1 MSFFSKISDMFK
13 NIRDKRDEFLNRPVF
28 KEPIQDNRTE
38 RPLDNFR
45 EQRDNLLGA
54 SLFKKQAVAPENPI
68 AGTTISQ
75 GPERS
80 FFERLRDTSLG
91 RSVFGVTPSERPMN
105 ITGGDNR
112 LRASIA
118 QRGSFGSLSE
128 LAPFA
133 SFIRSRDEKKFQLER
148 DLVEEGIERGR
159 AAEIAN
165 ARFDPELAGQAYIEN
180 GKLVDPKD
188 EIYKN
193 LTEQEAST
201 LKKSTRFLAFE
212 NVLDS
217 LDVVPIFGTLA
228 SEGAEAF
235 VKKLAKE
242 TDASAIKELIKK
254 NLPTLGSKDSD
265 ELAQV
270 VKNID
275 DEGQVAEAMASVI
288 RRANSREQFRIS
300 LLEEARKYNNFEEFA
315 KARRSAG
322 ILDEWGTQN
331 QFLTETGPSDAADII
346 NVIEGSKPAS
356 VVDVGKSQIPDF
368 LQLAEKKNLEIDIF
382 TTPSDPENF
391 VTIILAREKEALQ
404 RLADALTT
412 PAGKGE
418 IYQRR
423 LGLALGYRD
432 LGEENIRTADELR
445 EIWKEANQRS
455 DASELKVVDDIL
467 SSVSE
472 TEKKPLKQR
481 LTELTDRFTNRFISQ
496 YSSLSRAESD
506 ILKLADIQRERSI
519 TIGQLFEQNHAIRD
533 LAARDVDA
541 FKRRIIEPLQ
551 GNERNF
557 ERYLVARRLLN
568 RAIFKPEKRKVA
580 GIGVE
585 RANAMLQ
592 ALRKEIGDDA
602 YMLVKNIAES
612 DYQEVMDDAL
622 KLQKNAGII
631 SERQYK
637 DIKADND
644 FYAPFDVLEKDGKI
658 IIDNEYDGMGS
669 PTIAA
674 ISGMETEDF
683 KIRSP
688 LERSMELVYMARVRA
703 RTNNLMGEVGRLA
716 DVVENDIIKRVLKDT
731 TRAPRGRDLIEYR
744 INGEIAKLEVD
755 SDIARALASGNART
769 NDFLFKVARLG
780 STPLRWGATIYNAG
794 FQVVNTVADVSRQAV
809 MSRYGINSAMDVVQ
823 YPLDYAYALWSSFSG
838 NVLGKQNKLFKAQLE
853 IGASNS
859 TFTRAVNQA
868 VEAESLSRAARLS
881 KGVVQKGKIVGDTV
895 QGLANVLEQTTKLM
909 TTRRGLRAEGINLD
923 DINIE
928 TLTAGLKYDKKGR
941 LTTKSELEYLNK
953 LYRIAYDVR
962 RFGGSPDFGRFGL
975 HTKNLNAIMMFL
987 NARIQAITTDFGRLI
1002 GGVPGDKKLT
1012 NAIRLRFGAMV
1023 GIPAIYIMASMM
1035 SDPAV
1040 YDDYK
1045 KLNSRERE
1053 DNFMLPTDRFF
1064 IDENGQEQREFIRL
1078 PKRGPMKMANIIE
1091 ATMQAIYEEDPNA
1104 ARGLMYSIVE
1114 ELSPVNFQL
1123 GEGMNR
1129 FVQSSFSGFNPL
1141 IKVPAENAFNVNFYF
1156 GSPIVPD
1163 YIEGERADML
1173 PEELQYKEQTPE
1185 AYRALGAFINLSP
1198 LKIEHALRGFT
1209 GGGLNQFIR
1218 KEPLEGRSA
1227 LTENQFTKRFFA
1239 SRYRDDSGT
1248 TDIIEQ
1254 ATKAQAVENV
1264 TYSRMAKT
1272 AIEEMDALPV
1282 SERRGYLREIEL
1294 RDPKLAQEIIS
1305 EVEKRERGLSY
1316 AERQLLQLNV
1326 RNGARAKAIVEIL
1339 DSYETGSER
1348 RAYVEELVKKG
1359 VISDTVLEQII
1370 NLVERE

>member
-1 MSFFSKISDMFK
+1 MSFFSKISDTFK
-13 NIRDKRDEFLNRPVF
+13 NIRDKRDEFLNRPIF
-28 KEPIQDNRTE
+28 KEPIQDSRTE

-54 SLFKKQAVAPENPI
+54 SLFKKQAVVPENPI

-91 RSVFGVTPSERPMN
+91 RSVFGVTPSERPVN

-133 SFIRSRDEKKFQLER
+133 SFIRSTDEKKFQLER

-159 AAEIAN
+159 AAEIAS
-165 ARFDPELAGQAYIEN
+165 ARFSPELAGPAYIEN

-188 EIYKN
+188 EIYKK
-193 LTEQEAST
+193 LTEEEEAT

-217 LDVVPIFGTLA
+217 LDFVPVFGTLA

-235 VKKLAKE
+235 VKKLTKE
-242 TDASAIKELIKK
+242 TDVSTIKELIKK
-254 NLPTLGSKDSD
+254 NLPTLGGKDSD
-265 ELAQV
+265 ELARV
-270 VKNID
+270 VQSID
-275 DEGQVAEAMASVI
+275 DEGKVAEAMASAI
-288 RRANSREQFRIS
+288 NRASSREQFRS
-300 LLEEARKYNNFEEFA
+300 QLLDEAQKYDSADEFVKAQGTPVYRATDKPFDVKLLDENGLFVSPKKSVAERYLEGGKIIDELVIDKNAKVLSYKDTPKRFYDIDEGYAIPKDNGDGIEIAKYAKANGYDVVEYGVDPQGLVPESAIVNPNVVKTRSQLEDIWEEANK
-315 KARRSAG
+315 
-322 ILDEWGTQN
+322 
-331 QFLTETGPSDAADII
+331 
-346 NVIEGSKPAS
+346 
-356 VVDVGKSQIPDF
+356 
-368 LQLAEKKNLEIDIF
+368 
-382 TTPSDPENF
+382 
-391 VTIILAREKEALQ
+391 
-404 RLADALTT
+404 
-412 PAGKGE
+412 
-418 IYQRR
+418 
-423 LGLALGYRD
+423 
-432 LGEENIRTADELR
+432 
-445 EIWKEANQRS
+445 RS
-455 DASELKVVDDIL
+455 DASELKIVDDIL
-467 SSVSE
+467 SSVGE

-506 ILKLADIQRERSI
+506 ILKLADINRERSI

-533 LAARDVDA
+533 IAARDVDA
-541 FKRRIIEPLQ
+541 FKNRIIKPLQ

-568 RAIFKPEKRKVA
+568 RAIFKPDKRKVA

-602 YMLVKNIAES
+602 YMLVKNIAEN

-658 IIDNEYDGMGS
+658 IIDNEYDGTGS

-674 ISGMETEDF
+674 ISGMDTEDF

-688 LERSMELVYMARVRA
+688 LERSMELIYMARVRA

-716 DVVENDIIKRVLKDT
+716 DVVENDIIKRVREGT
-731 TRAPRGRDLIEYR
+731 NRAPKGRDLIEYR
-744 INGEIAKLEVD
+744 VDGKVAKLEVD

-769 NDFLFKVARLG
+769 NDLLFKVARLG

-838 NVLGKQNKLFKAQLE
+838 NVLGKQNKLFKAELL

-859 TFTRAVNQA
+859 TYTRVINQS
-868 VEAESLSRAARLS
+868 VEAETLTRAARLS
-881 KGVVQKGKIVGDTV
+881 KGAVQKGKIVGDTV

-953 LYRIAYDVR
+953 LYRVAYDVR

-1023 GIPAIYIMASMM
+1023 GIPTIYIMASMM

-1064 IDENGQEQREFIRL
+1064 TDENGQQQREFIRL

-1163 YIEGERADML
+1163 YIEGERSDML

-1218 KEPLEGRSA
+1218 KEPLEGRSS

-1239 SRYRDDSGT
+1239 SRYRDDSGN

-1254 ATKAQAVENV
+1254 AAKAQAVENV

-1272 AIEEMDALPV
+1272 AIEEMDALPT

-1348 RAYVEELVKKG
+1348 KAYVEELVKKG

-1370 NLVERE
+1370 YLVERE